1 MHRRIYTKLLSLIT
15 LWVGG
20 SGDRKYRGGDD
31 DRDGLSFFMH
41 FVSFEYQNKLI
52 TNKVN
57 IITDFSSKNISCWSC
72 IIPIIN
78 KTL

>member
-1 MHRRIYTKLLSLIT
+1 M
-15 LWVGG
+15 GG

-57 IITDFSSKNISCWSC
+57 IITDFSSKNISC
-72 IIPIIN
+72 
-78 KTL
+78 